1 MFVQIDNI
9 KHNFDTNFT
18 IAMYLYTLIKNNKFS
33 SEELIFYWLNTNRQR
48 NVRTKRLLDSV
59 FWEAVGK
66 NGVPLSWLW
75 KKLESENLIKS
86 VRPKLPKILFTNRF
100 LMVQRLVEKSHLVRG
115 NDISDKVII
124 FLRDNTD
131 DDQRLTEA
139 VEWQN
144 VVAFTF
150 TNGWSSSPSV
160 APYLFW
166 FSLPKTLD
174 SENAY
179 ESCGKNNIC
188 WCTRRSNVFCYYY
201 VTWPV

>member
-131 DDQRLTEA
+131 DDQRFTET

-179 ESCGKNNIC
+179 ESCGKNIAA
-188 WCTRRSNVFCYYY
+188 
-201 VTWPV
+201 